1 MTARRVPRS
10 FEALNPDSVEGPV
23 MKRLIV
29 HGDPGIRKDA
39 VIEYDG
45 EEYVCFGVNRQG
57 DWHGPDRPQLWC
69 TVGTAEEREDF
80 EKRNFVP
87 MHIEVD
93 DVDADAIDVVKAAGD
108 LAV

>member
-1 MTARRVPRS
+1 
-10 FEALNPDSVEGPV
+10 

-45 EEYVCFGVNRQG
+45 EELTCFGVNRNG
-57 DWHGPDRPQLWC
+57 EWHGPERVQLWC
-69 TVGTAEEREDF
+69 TVGTEDEREDF

-87 MHIEVD
+87 HFLDVIRADASEIEV
-93 DVDADAIDVVKAAGD
+93 ISKKGD